1 MQSQNRIF
9 DDLARV
15 AGGALGALTSLKD
28 EIEAMIRDRLEP
40 FMADG
45 NFVRREEFDVGRA
58 MAAEAR
64 ASTMILGAL
73 PVFVVAVMS
82 FTSPA
87 YIAPL
92 YTDIRGMMLVGV
104 AVLMLVTGVSI
115 MVKMARFEI

>member
-28 EIEAMIRDRLEP
+28 EIEAMIRDRLER

-45 NFVRREEFDVGRA
+45 NFVRREEFDVVKA

-64 ASTMILGAL
+64 AEQERLAQRVAAL
-73 PVFVVAVMS
+73 EAALKK
-82 FTSPA
+82 TS
-87 YIAPL
+87 
-92 YTDIRGMMLVGV
+92 
-104 AVLMLVTGVSI
+104 
-115 MVKMARFEI
+115 

>member
-28 EIEAMIRDRLEP
+28 EIEAMIRDRMER

-45 NFVRREEFDVGRA
+45 NFVRREEFDVVRA

-64 ASTMILGAL
+64 AEQERLVARVTELEAAL
-73 PVFVVAVMS
+73 KKK
-82 FTSPA
+82 
-87 YIAPL
+87 L
-92 YTDIRGMMLVGV
+92 
-104 AVLMLVTGVSI
+104 
-115 MVKMARFEI
+115 